1 MVREFEAMPS
11 SLKNVRVGSM
21 APAGDT
27 KTTETPEDTL
37 SSLLTKSVVRRSGV
51 CRTSSRRDTR
61 RELGE
66 LRLETRLSWALQ
78 LVDALRYLHRQ
89 HILHRDIKPEN
100 IFLTADLR
108 GAHMSHIDPFFP
120 YVAHPFFPY
129 LRI

>member
-1 MVREFEAMPS
+1 M
-11 SLKNVRVGSM
+11 
-21 APAGDT
+21 
-27 KTTETPEDTL
+27 
-37 SSLLTKSVVRRSGV
+37 
-51 CRTSSRRDTR
+51 CRASSRRDTR

-78 LVDALRYLHRQ
+78 LVDALRHLHRQ

-129 LRI
+129 LRISFDFWKMPSSATLGSRRESRGGAER